1 MLTVLS
7 LPPTWEFSIQGLAT
21 IVKESKPTI
30 AKIIHELMAH
40 GYCVRERAT
49 DPFTGRVLKWEYT
62 FFEVKNGNGCEFEP
76 ESKNPE
82 VENPQPGKPTSGK
95 VATISNTNISS
106 INKSNN
112 INNNNKYT
120 RFDFFAALKQIG
132 VSDEVARAWMQVRK
146 TKRATNT
153 KIAFDRIKSEIE
165 KAGRPADDCIRYA
178 VEKSWQGFN
187 ATWLPATARKY
198 ESFEETMARLGIK

>member
-40 GYCVRERAT
+40 GYCVRERVT

-62 FFEVKNGNGCEFEP
+62 FFEVKNGNGCECEP

-82 VENPQPGKPTSGK
+82 MEKPQCGIPTSGK

-106 INKSNN
+106 TNKLNN
-112 INNNNKYT
+112 INNNKYT
-120 RFDFFAALKQIG
+120 RFDFFAALKEIG

-153 KIAFDRIKSEIE
+153 KIAFDRVKSEIE
-165 KAGRPADDCIRYA
+165 KSGRTADDCIRYA

-187 ATWLPATARKY
+187 ATWLPAQETRH
-198 ESFEETMARLGIK
+198 ETFEETLKRLGIG